1 MRHTYLYIA
10 ALSVALMT
18 TGCEGEF
25 DKDAALSVT
34 AEQTDNVSTV
44 GDTIVVKAGEP
55 VNFLFSGDPDFI
67 TFYSGEAGSKYIYR
81 DRTEVAAEDIASST
95 LSFKVWY
102 QYGKMP
108 DMTQS
113 DATSLVSMFISNDF
127 PGLAKNNFTADSAL
141 VDGYRWNA
149 LVADADMPQTIKG
162 AEGKADAYTIDMKD
176 YATTTFTLA
185 IRYCSKSVAMKA
197 DGVSSVATQP
207 KAYFS
212 SMRIVNK
219 MKDGTSTELYA
230 SDFGFTPVNMFC
242 HLNLS
247 DQKTMTTNREY
258 GSVTN
263 NTSGVWNMSGA
274 STGSFFIHSSAA
286 GTHYKYAWLVSNP
299 IKMNLCSPDK
309 GIAIKSTNN
318 DLGNYSYTY
327 ATPGVYKAT
336 FVATNANY
344 KNTSSVIKEVNV
356 KVVK

>member
-25 DKDAALSVT
+25 DKEAALSVT

-81 DRTEVAAEDIASST
+81 DRTEVAAEDIESST

-108 DMTQS
+108 DMTQP

-149 LVADADMPQTIKG
+149 LVADADMPQTIQG
-162 AEGKADAYTIDMKD
+162 SEAKADAYTIDMKD

-197 DGVSSVATQP
+197 DGVSSVSAQP

-212 SMRIVNK
+212 GMTIVNK
-219 MKDGTSTELYA
+219 MKDGTTTKLYA
-230 SDFGFTPVNMFC
+230 SDFGLTPANMFC
-242 HLNLS
+242 HLNLT
-247 DQKTMTTNREY
+247 DQKTM
-258 GSVTN
+258 
-263 NTSGVWNMSGA
+263 
-274 STGSFFIHSSAA
+274 TGSFFIHSSAA

-309 GIAIKSTNN
+309 GVAIKSTNN

-327 ATPGVYKAT
+327 DTPGVYKAT